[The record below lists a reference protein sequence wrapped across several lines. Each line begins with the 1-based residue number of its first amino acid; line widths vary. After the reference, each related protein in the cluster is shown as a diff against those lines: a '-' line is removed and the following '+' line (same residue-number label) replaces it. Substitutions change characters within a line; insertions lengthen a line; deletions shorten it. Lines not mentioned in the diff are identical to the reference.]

1 MLKRE
6 SHQTRHLPRQ
16 CSDEQQNNRKESS
29 NSGFHNPR
37 RKSVASGVNSNPP
50 RRENPQ
56 FSRNSSLAAIPMAGA
71 VLVGTCLGGPVGFL
85 AGLKIGAFAGLG
97 GSLLGYSTANI
108 VEEHM

>member
-1 MLKRE
+1 MLKKE
-6 SHQTRHLPRQ
+6 SPQTRHLPRQ
-16 CSDEQQNNRKESS
+16 YPDEQPNNRTESP

-37 RKSVASGVNSNPP
+37 RNSVESGVNSNP
-50 RRENPQ
+50 RRKENPQ

-71 VLVGTCLGGPVGFL
+71 VLVGTCLGGPVGLL

>member
-1 MLKRE
+1 MVKRE
-6 SHQTRHLPRQ
+6 FPQTRHLPRQ
-16 CSDEQQNNRKESS
+16 YPDEQQNNMKESPKS
-29 NSGFHNPR
+29 SFHNPR
-37 RKSVASGVNSNPP
+37 RKSVNSNK
-50 RRENPQ
+50 NPS

>member
-1 MLKRE
+1 MLKRK
-6 SHQTRHLPRQ
+6 SPQTQHLPRQ
-16 CSDEQQNNRKESS
+16 YPDEQQNNRKGSPK
-29 NSGFHNPR
+29 SGFPNPR
-37 RKSVASGVNSNPP
+37 RKSVESVVNSKKNPKL
-50 RRENPQ
+50 
-56 FSRNSSLAAIPMAGA
+56 SRNSSLAAIPMAGA

>member
-1 MLKRE
+1 MKMVKRE
-6 SHQTRHLPRQ
+6 SPQTQHLPRQ
-16 CSDEQQNNRKESS
+16 YPDERQNNRRESPK
-29 NSGFHNPR
+29 SGFHNPR
-37 RKSVASGVNSNPP
+37 RKSVESGINSK
-50 RRENPQ
+50 ENPKI
-56 FSRNSSLAAIPMAGA
+56 SSNSSLAAIPMAGA